1 MNPRETLNDSDSFQ
15 EKKRQKRDFI
25 KHLNIG
31 ELF

>member
-1 MNPRETLNDSDSFQ
+1 MNPREKLSDSDSFQ
-15 EKKRQKRDFI
+15 EKKRQKRDLI